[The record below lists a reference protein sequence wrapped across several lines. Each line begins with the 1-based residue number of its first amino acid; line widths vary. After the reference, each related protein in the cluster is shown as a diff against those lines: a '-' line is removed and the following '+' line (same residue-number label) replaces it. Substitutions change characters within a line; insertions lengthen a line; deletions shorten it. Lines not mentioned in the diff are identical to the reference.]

1 MSKGDQQLD
10 ILAKYI
16 EAVSKKMFM
25 GAKRIP
31 KEKKNYIT
39 LIILTGLSIGL
50 FLLRK
55 NLIILLPENLARLKF
70 IFYISPIMPFLFI
83 YSLGV
88 GHQDL
93 IETYNM
99 KFEGIGFSGKNKVHP
114 KFLSQEKE
122 GKKIIYA
129 FYCESI
135 NLQEWK
141 KNYLHLETALDCN
154 IVKIESAKTTKQV
167 IKVHTVP
174 TDQGLEDYLPWDDEH
189 IQEDD
194 FVLTIGLAML
204 EYVCFDFNKLPHALI
219 AGVTGS
225 GKSVILRCML
235 WQSVVK
241 GAKIYMFDFKGGVEF
256 GLEYEQFGE
265 VVTERQRAIEV
276 LKELT
281 AENALRLKKFRAANV
296 KNLAEYNEK
305 FPDEPLCRI
314 MVFCDEV
321 AEMLDKTGAGKTEKS
336 VVEEIEKEMSTLA
349 RLSRAPGINMILGT
363 QRPDAKVITGQ
374 IKNNLPIRV
383 SGRMSDPQAS
393 EMVLGNTKARDLP
406 ETKGR
411 FLYNVGA
418 DTFEFQAFFFN
429 DTIVK
434 GDYQKGDMLIHL
446 NTKKQEVK
454 WEDETVSDSRT
465 VHNDM
470 EDDFEETPIPWS
482 ELGEEDEETYEGF

>member
-10 ILAKYI
+10 LLAKYI
-16 EAVSKKMFM
+16 QDISIKIAQ
-25 GAKRIP
+25 GIKRIP
-31 KEKKNYIT
+31 KEKKNTIT
-39 LIILTGLSIGL
+39 LITLAGLSISL

-55 NLIILLPENLARLKF
+55 NLTPLLPENLERLKF
-70 IFYISPIMPFLFI
+70 AFYLALMIPFLYI
-83 YSLGV
+83 YALGV
-88 GHQDL
+88 GHQGIIDD
-93 IETYNM
+93 YNL
-99 KFEGIGFSGKNKVHP
+99 KFASIGLCGKNKVYP
-114 KFLSQEKE
+114 KFLSLEKE

-129 FYCESI
+129 FYCDNI
-135 NLQEWK
+135 PLQEWEDAYPK
-141 KNYLHLETALDCN
+141 LENTLDCN
-154 IVKIESAKTTKQV
+154 IIKIENAKTTKQV
-167 IKVHTVP
+167 VKIHTVP

-189 IQEDD
+189 IQKDD

-235 WQSVVK
+235 WQSIVK

-281 AENALRLKKFRAANV
+281 RENALRLKKFRAANV

-321 AEMLDKTGAGKTEKS
+321 AEMLDKTGAGKIEKS
-336 VVEEIEKEMSTLA
+336 VIEEIEKEMSTLA
-349 RLSRAPGINMILGT
+349 RLSRPPGINMILGT

-383 SGRMSDPQAS
+383 SGRMADQQAS
-393 EMVLGNTKARDLP
+393 GW
-406 ETKGR
+406 
-411 FLYNVGA
+411 Y
-418 DTFEFQAFFFN
+418 
-429 DTIVK
+429 
-434 GDYQKGDMLIHL
+434 
-446 NTKKQEVK
+446 
-454 WEDETVSDSRT
+454 
-465 VHNDM
+465 
-470 EDDFEETPIPWS
+470 
-482 ELGEEDEETYEGF
+482 